1 MPVEKFLRKI
11 SESKYEQQTVPSW
24 KVSAVRSDILT
35 MLSEMEELYSMFN
48 DIDNLIHDMFDKL
61 KRKLDDLVE
70 KFKRVQNYGRLALRD
85 LTGEE
90 Y

>member
-1 MPVEKFLRKI
+1 MPVEKFLEKI
-11 SESKYEQQTVPSW
+11 SESKTAPSW

-35 MLSEMEELYSMFN
+35 MLSEMDELYDMFN
-48 DIDNLIHDMFDKL
+48 DFDTFIHDMFDKL

-70 KFKRVQNYGRLALRD
+70 KFKRVQNYGKLALRD

>member
-1 MPVEKFLRKI
+1 MPVEKFLEKI
-11 SESKYEQQTVPSW
+11 SESKTVPSW
-24 KVSAVRSDILT
+24 KVSAVRSDLLT
-35 MLSEMEELYSMFN
+35 MLSEMDELY
-48 DIDNLIHDMFDKL
+48 DMFDKL